1 MVGSG
6 GAGLSTRACI
16 ALSALLPA
24 CVGAAA
30 PAAGYPSKPI
40 HYIVPFAPGGAHT
53 SSEQGSR
60 LRDVNVR
67 ESGPAAG
74 FYRVADSKSTPYP
87 SKPIHY
93 IVPFAPGGPTD
104 IMSRAIGEKVGAA
117 WGQKVVVDNRSGAGG
132 NIGTETV
139 ARSAP
144 DGYTVMIGHV
154 GTHAINVS
162 LYPQVNFDPVKDFT
176 PITLVAT
183 YPLALVIYPGVAAK
197 SVPALI
203 ALAKA
208 KPGALNLASAGSG
221 GPTHL
226 AGEVLKSL
234 THVNIV
240 HIPYKGNAAALTA
253 LVGGEA
259 HMMFSN
265 LLTSMPHVRSGRLRV
280 LAVSTARRS
289 PQMPELPTIAESGV
303 PGYDVTPWYGILG
316 PAHLPPAIV
325 AKWNREVARV
335 VTLPEMNER
344 FVVQGVDLG
353 ASTPEAFASLIKAE
367 VPRWRK
373 IVRDSGAR
381 AD

>member
-1 MVGSG
+1 
-6 GAGLSTRACI
+6 
-16 ALSALLPA
+16 
-24 CVGAAA
+24 
-30 PAAGYPSKPI
+30 
-40 HYIVPFAPGGAHT
+40 
-53 SSEQGSR
+53 
-60 LRDVNVR
+60 
-67 ESGPAAG
+67 
-74 FYRVADSKSTPYP
+74 
-87 SKPIHY
+87 
-93 IVPFAPGGPTD
+93 
-104 IMSRAIGEKVGAA
+104 MSRAIGEKVGAA
-117 WGQKVVVDNRSGAGG
+117 WGQQVVVDNRSGAGG
-132 NIGTETV
+132 NIGTEIV
-139 ARSAP
+139 AKAAP

-154 GTHAINVS
+154 GTHAINLS
-162 LYPQVNFDPVKDFT
+162 LYAKISFDPVGDFT
-176 PITLVAT
+176 PITLIAT

-197 SVPALI
+197 SMPELL

-208 KPGALNLASAGSG
+208 RPGALNFASAGSG

-234 THVNIV
+234 AHIDIV
-240 HIPYKGNAAALTA
+240 HIPYKGNAAALTG

-316 PAHLPPAIV
+316 PARLPQSIV

-335 VTLPEMNER
+335 IALPEMNAR
-344 FVVQGVDLG
+344 FVAQGIDLE
-353 ASTPEAFASLIKAE
+353 ASTPEAFGALIGAE
-367 VPRWRK
+367 VPKWRK

-381 AD
+381 VD